1 MTPLGAVQPGA
12 ENPAALKAVA
22 RNAEAIATVRAFLA
36 RSEALRVVLL
46 VDLGDE
52 DVPAMLDAASGGAI
66 ELTDEGEPYDVPAA
80 MPVPAPPRAL
90 PEIRPAPSSALRAD
104 PVTGEL
110 AAPIGAIANLGH
122 AVLGLARAFGGRS
135 VATAEFATH
144 DPDLPM
150 TIVAREGEPLL
161 LAVGEGRFE
170 LPL

>member
-1 MTPLGAVQPGA
+1 LAAVPPGA
-12 ENPAALKAVA
+12 ESPAALKAIA
-22 RNAEAIATVRAFLA
+22 RHAEAIATVRAFA
-36 RSEALRVVLL
+36 ERSGALRVVLL
-46 VDLGDE
+46 VDRGDE
-52 DVPAMLDAASGGAI
+52 APGMLDLTAGGAI
-66 ELTDEGEPYDVPAA
+66 ELTDEGEAHSVPAGL
-80 MPVPAPPRAL
+80 PVPAPPRAL
-90 PEIRPAPSSALRAD
+90 PDIRPAPSSALRAD

-161 LAVGEGRFE
+161 LAVGDGRFE

>member
-1 MTPLGAVQPGA
+1 VPLGA
-12 ENPAALKAVA
+12 EDPAALKAIA
-22 RNAEAIATVRAFLA
+22 RHADAIATVREFAA
-36 RSEALRVVLL
+36 RSDALRVVLL
-46 VDLGDE
+46 VDRGDE
-52 DVPAMLDAASGGAI
+52 ERPAMLDAPRGGPI
-66 ELTDEGEPYDVPAA
+66 ELTDEGEAHAVPAEL
-80 MPVPAPPRAL
+80 PVPAPARAL

-104 PVTGEL
+104 PATGEL

-161 LAVGEGRFE
+161 LAVGDGRFE

>member
-1 MTPLGAVQPGA
+1 MQPGA
-12 ENPAALKAVA
+12 QDPAALRAIA
-22 RNAEAIATVRAFLA
+22 RHADAIATVRAFA
-36 RSEALRVVLL
+36 ERSDALRVVLL

-52 DVPAMLDAASGGAI
+52 ETPAMLDGAPGGAV
-66 ELTDEGEPYDVPAA
+66 ELTAEGEAHAVPAGL
-80 MPVPAPPRAL
+80 PVLVPPRTL
-90 PEIRPAPSSALRAD
+90 PDIRPAPSSALRAD

-144 DPDLPM
+144 DPDLPI

-161 LAVGEGRFE
+161 LAVGDGRFE
-170 LPL
+170 LPLG

>member
-1 MTPLGAVQPGA
+1 VPGA
-12 ENPAALKAVA
+12 EDPAALEAIA
-22 RNAEAIATVRAFLA
+22 RNAVAIATVRAFAA

-46 VDLGDE
+46 VDRGDTE
-52 DVPAMLDAASGGAI
+52 PPAMLDAAGGAL
-66 ELTDEGEPYDVPAA
+66 ELTDEGGTHTVPAEA
-80 MPVPAPPRAL
+80 PVPATPAEL

-104 PVTGEL
+104 PVAGEL
-110 AAPIGAIANLGH
+110 AAPIGAIANLGG

-161 LAVGEGRFE
+161 LAVGDGRFE
-170 LPL
+170 LPLG

>member
-1 MTPLGAVQPGA
+1 MAARGTP
-12 ENPAALKAVA
+12 EERAAKAIA
-22 RNAEAIATVRAFLA
+22 RHAEAIATVRAFAA

-46 VDLGDE
+46 VDLGD
-52 DVPAMLDAASGGAI
+52 DASPAMLDASPGGAI
-66 ELTDEGEPYDVPAA
+66 ELTDEGEAHAVPAELPVPAA
-80 MPVPAPPRAL
+80 PRAL
-90 PEIRPAPSSALRAD
+90 PDIRPAPASALRAD

-110 AAPIGAIANLGH
+110 AAPIGSIANLGH

-161 LAVGEGRFE
+161 LAVGDGRFE

>member
-1 MTPLGAVQPGA
+1 MAAVQPGA
-12 ENPAALKAVA
+12 EDPAALKAIA
-22 RNAEAIATVRAFLA
+22 RHAEAIATVRMFLS

-46 VDLGDE
+46 LDLGDG
-52 DVPAMLDAASGGAI
+52 DPPAMLDARPGVAL
-66 ELTDEGEPYDVPAA
+66 ELIDEGESHEIAPEL
-80 MPVPAPPRAL
+80 PVPAPPRAL
-90 PEIRPAPSSALRAD
+90 PEIRPAPSSALKAD

-122 AVLGLARAFGGRS
+122 AVLGLAAAFGGRS
-135 VATAEFATH
+135 VATAEFATQ

-161 LAVGEGRFE
+161 LAVGDGRFE

>member
-1 MTPLGAVQPGA
+1 MQSA
-12 ENPAALKAVA
+12 EDPAALRAIA
-22 RNAEAIATVRAFLA
+22 RHADAIATVRAFAA

-46 VDLGDE
+46 VDRGE
-52 DVPAMLDAASGGAI
+52 AAPPAMLDTTGGGAI
-66 ELTDEGEPYDVPAA
+66 EITDEDGAHTVPAET
-80 MPVPAPPRAL
+80 PVPARPRSL

-110 AAPIGAIANLGH
+110 AAPIGAIANLGG

-135 VATAEFATH
+135 VATADFATH

-161 LAVGEGRFE
+161 LAVGDGRFE

>member
-1 MTPLGAVQPGA
+1 VEPGA
-12 ENPAALKAVA
+12 EDPAALKAVA
-22 RNAEAIATVRAFLA
+22 RHADAIATVRAFAA
-36 RSEALRVVLL
+36 RSQALRVVLL

-52 DVPAMLDAASGGAI
+52 EPPAMLDAVPGGAI
-66 ELTDEGEPYDVPAA
+66 ELMDDGVAHTVPAG

-90 PEIRPAPSSALRAD
+90 PDIRPAPSSALRAD

-110 AAPIGAIANLGH
+110 AAPIGAIANLGE
-122 AVLGLARAFGGRS
+122 AVLGLAKAFGRRS

-161 LAVGEGRFE
+161 LAVGDGRFE